1 MKKYFVFEL
10 LLNLCF
16 NAVAQN
22 NLSGSITDTQKM
34 PIQGVSMRVYEPRTK
49 QLLSFAIS
57 NPKGIYRINK
67 IIEIDSVKL
76 VVSMMGY
83 KSQERIIAKKDINQ
97 DFVLT
102 PQAIELQEVKVETP
116 PIRHSQDTLRYDL
129 KKFANATDRNLGDA
143 LKNLPGIDVGTD
155 GTIKYN
161 GEPINKY
168 YTEGKDLFQGNYKVA
183 NDNFRW
189 QDVERIEVMEN
200 HQPVRILNNIQHSDK
215 AGLNVVFKEDSK
227 AKWIRKLDAGIGK
240 STTDYLYENTLSL
253 VRISKK
259 NQTFSVLTNNNTGA
273 DLSQYTQILTPE
285 LFFET
290 GPRTI
295 LSKNTNPLTSIVGLN
310 TPALNQRFFLDNQSH
325 YGTSK
330 NLWTVRKIYETVL
343 NIDFLRDQRLNQG
356 SSEMRYFL
364 GKDTLR
370 VRENQDNRYL
380 KNQIEGS
387 LSIVANQ
394 PKYYFSN
401 KLLVKSNWNDV
412 DGNIL
417 NQSNENRQAV
427 FQRSEFDTK
436 WISDELKILKK
447 NAANNV
453 LELKMF
459 GYYLDSPQS
468 LNVTLERNNQPIFQE
483 IRVQKSFLNLYTN
496 FVLNKKLKVNI
507 KTGVDYSHQN
517 LKSELRGFPSAK
529 LIGDSILLA
538 GNQSLSYWRL
548 FAETGYSIIT
558 ERLKLNLSVPMSFL
572 SWQSV
577 DKKRIY
583 AEPRLSASY
592 IFNAKWTPNISYLY
606 NYRIPE
612 INDFNNTFVLTNYRN
627 IARNDGQLPENQVH
641 SGNVSINF
649 KDAVSFWFFNIRA
662 GVNEMSNNILPVQT
676 IDGIYM
682 RQVRIFGENSNFGKN
697 VSADVSKYLYNIKTK
712 FTLGASA
719 QNQQSVRLV
728 SDNQLATIDNT
739 SKNLSFGINSKAL
752 EWLQTYIDINF
763 MNSSNNVKT
772 NLTDSKSDYKASTF
786 RLQTDLILSKELT
799 CGFEVNKYQI
809 ESTGL
814 QLQNYLFLDFS
825 TTYRFKKSGFELN
838 LYTRNLTNESAFQTV
853 SFSDNSS
860 SATNFILRSRQVLV
874 KFGIKF

>member
-1 MKKYFVFEL
+1 MKKYFVFGL
-10 LLNLCF
+10 LLVFCF
-16 NAVAQN
+16 NIVAQN
-22 NLSGSITDTQKM
+22 NLSGSITDTQKL
-34 PIQGVSMRVYEPRTK
+34 PVQGASVRVYEPRTK

-57 NPKGIYRINK
+57 NPKGIYRISK
-67 IIEIDSVKL
+67 PIEIDSVRL

-83 KSQERIIAKKDINQ
+83 KSQERIITKQDLNQ
-97 DFVLT
+97 NFVLT
-102 PQAIELQEVKVETP
+102 SQAIELQEVKVETP
-116 PIRHSQDTLRYDL
+116 PIRRSQDTLRYDI

-143 LKNLPGIDVGTD
+143 LKKLPGIEVEQN

-161 GEPINKY
+161 GEAINKY

-200 HQPVRILNNIQHSDK
+200 HQPVRMLNNIQHSDK

-227 AKWIRKLDAGIGK
+227 AKWIRKLDAGVGK

-273 DLSQYTQILTPE
+273 DLSLYTQILTPE
-285 LFFET
+285 MFFET

-295 LSKNTNPLTSIVGLN
+295 LSKNTSPLTSIVGLS

-380 KNQIEGS
+380 KSQIEGS

-401 KLLVKSNWNDV
+401 KLLIKSIWNDV
-412 DGNIL
+412 EGNIL
-417 NQSNENRQAV
+417 NQSNENRQTV
-427 FQRSEFDTK
+427 LQQNGFDTK
-436 WISDELKILKK
+436 WISDELKILKR
-447 NAANNV
+447 NSANNI

-468 LNVTLERNNQPIFQE
+468 LNVALERISQPIFQDVR
-483 IRVQKSFLNLYTN
+483 IQKSFINLYTN

-507 KTGVDYSHQN
+507 KTGVDYSNQN

-529 LIGDSILLA
+529 LIGDSSLLIR
-538 GNQSLSYWRL
+538 NQNLSYWRL

-558 ERLKLNLSVPMSFL
+558 ERLKLNLNLPINFL
-572 SWQSV
+572 FWQNIGR
-577 DKKRIY
+577 KRIY
-583 AEPRLSASY
+583 AEPRLSVSY
-592 IFNAKWTPNISYLY
+592 LFNAKWTTNISYQY
-606 NYRIPE
+606 SYQIPE
-612 INDFNNTFVLTNYRN
+612 INDFNKAFVLMNYRN
-627 IARNDGQLPENQVH
+627 ISRNDGQLPENQVH

-649 KDAVSFWFFNIRA
+649 KDAVSFWFFNIR
-662 GVNEMSNNILPVQT
+662 GGINEIKNNILPVQA
-676 IDGIYM
+676 IDGIYLS
-682 RQVRIFGENSNFGKN
+682 QVRTFGENVNFNKN
-697 VSADVSKYLYNIKTK
+697 LSADVSKYIYEIKTK
-712 FTLGASA
+712 FTFGASV
-719 QNQQSVRLV
+719 QNQQSIRLV

-739 SKNLSFGINSKAL
+739 SNNISFGINAKAL
-752 EWLQTYIDINF
+752 EWLQTQFDINVI
-763 MNSSNNVKT
+763 NSTNTVKT
-772 NLTDSKSDYKASTF
+772 NLTNSNSNYKATTF
-786 RLQTDLILSKELT
+786 RVQTDLILSKQLT
-799 CGFEVNKYQI
+799 CGFEANKYQI
-809 ESTGL
+809 ESSGI
-814 QLQNYLFLDFS
+814 QPQNYLFLDFS
-825 TTYRFKKSGFELN
+825 STYRFKKSGFELN
-838 LYTRNLTNESAFQTV
+838 LYTRNLTNENAFQSI
-853 SFSDNSS
+853 SFADNSAS
-860 SATNFILRSRQVLV
+860 TTNFMLRPRQILL